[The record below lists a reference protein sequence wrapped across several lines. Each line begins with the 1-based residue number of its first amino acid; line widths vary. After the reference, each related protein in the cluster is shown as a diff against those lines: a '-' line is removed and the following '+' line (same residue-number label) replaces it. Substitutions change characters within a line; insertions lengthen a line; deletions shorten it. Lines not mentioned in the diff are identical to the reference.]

1 MRNNLFLAVAGIF
14 TFNVY
19 AVADT
24 TPITTSK
31 TATKST
37 SKAQKAIPAAPKMIP
52 GCVTNPVAELTI
64 LSAGKKIG
72 EIDVQLD
79 TTKAP
84 ISVANFVQYVNSGF
98 YDNKIFHRVIPGF
111 MIQGG
116 GFDEKLNQADTK
128 APIQNEAKN
137 GLTNDKYTISMA
149 RTNDP
154 DSATAQFFIN
164 VHDNTPLDYSASNP
178 GYAVFGKVIKGQDV
192 VDKIALTPTKT
203 SNMYEN
209 VPVTAVVIKSA
220 KMRPCK

>member
-1 MRNNLFLAVAGIF
+1 MYKSSLIVASI
-14 TFNVY
+14 TAFNVY

-24 TPITTSK
+24 TSK
-31 TATKST
+31 TTPKTAVSV
-37 SKAQKAIPAAPKMIP
+37 APKMVP
-52 GCVTNPVAELTI
+52 GCVANPVAELKTNM
-64 LSAGKKIG
+64 G
-72 EIDVQLD
+72 EIDIQLD
-79 TTKAP
+79 TAKAP
-84 ISVANFVQYVNSGF
+84 LSVANFVQYVNSKF

-128 APIQNEAKN
+128 APIKNEASN
-137 GLTNDKYTISMA
+137 GLTNDRYTISMA

-164 VHDNTPLDYSASNP
+164 VNDNASLNYSAANP

-203 SNMYEN
+203 VNMYEN
-209 VPVTAVVIKSA
+209 VPVKAVVIKSA
-220 KMRPCK
+220 KMRACK

>member
-1 MRNNLFLAVAGIF
+1 MRKISFLIAASLGVF
-14 TFNVY
+14 SVY
-19 AVADT
+19 SVADT

-31 TATKST
+31 
-37 SKAQKAIPAAPKMIP
+37 AIPKATAPATPKTVP
-52 GCVTNPVAELTI
+52 ECVANPVAELTI
-64 LSAGKKIG
+64 YIDKKKLG
-72 EIDVQLD
+72 EIDVQLN
-79 TTKAP
+79 TAKAP
-84 ISVANFVQYVNSGF
+84 ISVANFVQYVNGGF

-116 GFDEKLNQADTK
+116 GFDKDLKEDVTRASIK
-128 APIQNEAKN
+128 NEAKN

-164 VHDNTPLDYSASNP
+164 VHDNTPLDFSPSNP

-192 VDKIALTPTKT
+192 VDKIEAVQTKT
-203 SNMYEN
+203 SGMYEN
-209 VPVTAVVIKSA
+209 VPVNAVIIKSA

>member
-1 MRNNLFLAVAGIF
+1 MYKISFLAAASVFTFNIYAVAG
-14 TFNVY
+14 
-19 AVADT
+19 T
-24 TPITTSK
+24 TPITSSK
-31 TATKST
+31 TTPKATT
-37 SKAQKAIPAAPKMIP
+37 PTAPKMIP
-52 GCVTNPVAELTI
+52 GCVVNPVAELTI
-64 LSAGKKIG
+64 FSAGKKMG

-79 TTKAP
+79 TAKAP

-98 YDNKIFHRVIPGF
+98 YENKIFHRVIPGF

-128 APIQNEAKN
+128 ASIKNEANN
-137 GLTNDKYTISMA
+137 GLVNDKYTIAMA

-164 VHDNTPLDYSASNP
+164 VNDNPPLNYSPSNP
-178 GYAVFGKVIKGQDV
+178 GYAVFGKVIKGREV

-203 SNMYEN
+203 VNMYEN
-209 VPVTAVVIKSA
+209 VPVTAVIIKSA